1 MQSTNIIAR
10 VIAVHRDR
18 FVLQGSEGEPFPAR
32 TKTAAFMQGE
42 DYPTVGDLVTI
53 EPNPAGEARILSVQ
67 PRKSCFTR
75 LDPSSAGHGAQVVAA
90 NFDTLFL
97 MQSLNHDFNPRRLE
111 RYLAQAWQ
119 TGAQPVVLL
128 TKADLVSDPAPL
140 VQAAKS
146 VALGTPVHVVSA
158 HTGQGL
164 QELAPYLTPGK
175 LLVFLG
181 SSGVGKSSL
190 VNALAGRE
198 VMTTN
203 TIREDDS
210 RGRHTTT
217 HRQLITLLGGAAIID
232 TPGMRS
238 LGMWDAAQG
247 LEQTFADVEAF
258 LGQCRFADCRHQ
270 GEPGCAIAAAIAA
283 GELTQARWDSYQ
295 KLRKEAGY
303 DENKQNFLRRKQ
315 ARNKQIAMASRAMKK
330 KR

>member
-1 MQSTNIIAR
+1 MQNQNNTAR

-18 FVLQGSEGEPFPAR
+18 FVLQGSEAETFFAH
-32 TKTAAFMQGE
+32 TKPAAFLRGE
-42 DYPTVGDLVTI
+42 DYPAVGDVVAI
-53 EPNPAGEARILSVQ
+53 EPNPAGEARILAVQ

-128 TKADLVSDPAPL
+128 TKADLLADPAPL
-140 VQAAKS
+140 VQAAQS
-146 VALGTPVHVVSA
+146 VAPGVPVHVVSA

-164 QELAPYLTPGK
+164 ETLAPYLAPGR

-198 VMTTN
+198 IMATN
-203 TIREDDS
+203 AIREDDS

-217 HRQLITLLGGAAIID
+217 HRQLITLPGGAAIID

-238 LGMWDAAQG
+238 LGMWDAGEGISQSF
-247 LEQTFADVEAF
+247 TDVEAF
-258 LGQCRFADCRHQ
+258 LGQCRFADCRHR

-283 GELTQARWDSYQ
+283 GQLSQARWDSYQ

-303 DENKQNFLRRKQ
+303 DENKQSFLRQKQ
-315 ARNKQIAMASRAMKK
+315 ARNKQIAMASRTMKK